1 MIFKQKT
8 KMNVKSWNSLAKYD
22 FYFSTDHY
30 GIKKEKSGN
39 GSNLSLILSIFKLF
53 ICVGLVINSV
63 INGFAD
69 LIGPIMCISSIFV
82 LCIFIL
88 ISFKTTYDFP
98 QLLLIKVILTL
109 FGLVIALRK
118 LIKNNVH
125 FKIRNSKPSIT

>member
-88 ISFKTTYDFP
+88 ISFKTTYDYP
-98 QLLLIKVILTL
+98 TIIIDKSDSYLIWSCNSIKKVN
-109 FGLVIALRK
+109 K
-118 LIKNNVH
+118 K
-125 FKIRNSKPSIT
+125 